1 MRTRESL
8 VSSTPHRLPLVVEVG
23 RWVDSTVRRRS
34 SRDDQVRARRRQQ
47 VASAALQVVDEA
59 GVGAGTALIA
69 ERAGIPRP
77 HVYRYFSSRED
88 LDDDVARLAAQDLIV
103 CVRPHLTRRGTP
115 SQVVEGL
122 VHACATWA
130 DVHPHLFR
138 FLAARGQ
145 SRTLHRARMG
155 RSRLLDE
162 IAAAARGY
170 TNSAEEAFPEG
181 ILVGVMG
188 MVDATIIWWLD
199 QRDETLDV
207 MVGRL
212 SRHVTLV
219 LHDALAAH
227 GIQLD
232 PAVELEPFIGG

>member
-1 MRTRESL
+1 
-8 VSSTPHRLPLVVEVG
+8 
-23 RWVDSTVRRRS
+23 VDSTVRRRS
-34 SRDDQVRARRRQQ
+34 ARDDEVRDRRRRH
-47 VASAALQVVDEA
+47 VANAALQVVDETGA
-59 GVGAGTALIA
+59 DAGTALIA

-77 HVYRYFSSRED
+77 HVYRYFASRED
-88 LDDDVARLAAQDLIV
+88 LDDEVVRLAAQDLIQQ
-103 CVRPHLTRRGTP
+103 VRPHLARRGTP
-115 SQVVEGL
+115 AQVVEGL

-130 DVHPHLFR
+130 DAHPHLYR

-145 SRTLHRARMG
+145 GRTLHRARMG

-170 TNSAEEAFPEG
+170 TNSGDESFPEG

-188 MVDATIIWWLD
+188 MVDATVIWWLD
-199 QRDETLDV
+199 QRDETLDL

-219 LHDALAAH
+219 LQDALAAH
-227 GIQLD
+227 GIHLD
-232 PAVELEPFIGG
+232 PAVELEPFVGE

>member
-1 MRTRESL
+1 M
-8 VSSTPHRLPLVVEVG
+8 
-23 RWVDSTVRRRS
+23 
-34 SRDDQVRARRRQQ
+34 
-47 VASAALQVVDEA
+47 
-59 GVGAGTALIA
+59 GAGTALIA

-88 LDDDVARLAAQDLIV
+88 LDDDVVRLAAQDLIA

-170 TNSAEEAFPEG
+170 TNSAEETFPEG

-199 QRDETLDV
+199 QRDETLEV

-227 GIQLD
+227 GIDLD